1 MRILVLSPLIPFPPI
16 GGGPIRTFHLLR
28 LLAPSH
34 ELTLVGF
41 TFGDEAEPAP
51 FPVRTITVPWE
62 SPRRYREMLEGPADV
77 AAAATEWL
85 LESTPEPFLVSYF
98 DSREMVETLRD
109 VTRTESFDVILVETT
124 QMARFLPYL
133 PADTPKI
140 LDLWNVETL
149 VADRIAATSDGEHSE
164 VRRRDA
170 EKMRRFERWAA
181 QQCATCLV
189 LSPDEALTLERLV
202 DVRNVDVIPNGVD
215 VEYFR
220 PSGERDATGSIVYTG
235 LMNYAPNVEAV
246 QHFCSE
252 ILPLVHRRVPHAHF
266 HVVGAKPAPEVQAL
280 SSERVTIHGF
290 VPDVRPYL
298 RDAEVFVVPLLHGGG
313 IRNKILE
320 AAASGRAV
328 VSTTL
333 GAEGLGLRAGE
344 ELLLAD
350 SPAEF
355 ADAVTSLLRDPLRRE
370 ALERRA
376 RAAAERHRWERI
388 GKALNDVVDRA
399 VAPRAVR

>member
-1 MRILVLSPLIPFPPI
+1 
-16 GGGPIRTFHLLR
+16 
-28 LLAPSH
+28 
-34 ELTLVGF
+34 
-41 TFGDEAEPAP
+41 
-51 FPVRTITVPWE
+51 
-62 SPRRYREMLEGPADV
+62 
-77 AAAATEWL
+77 
-85 LESTPEPFLVSYF
+85 
-98 DSREMVETLRD
+98 
-109 VTRTESFDVILVETT
+109 
-124 QMARFLPYL
+124 
-133 PADTPKI
+133 
-140 LDLWNVETL
+140 
-149 VADRIAATSDGEHSE
+149 
-164 VRRRDA
+164 
-170 EKMRRFERWAA
+170 MRRFERWAA

-220 PSGERDATGSIVYTG
+220 PSGERDATGSVVYTG

-280 SSERVTIHGF
+280 SSERVTVHGF